1 MNGILGL
8 AEISREEK
16 DINVV
21 LQNMEMIYHS
31 AKRLNE
37 LIVEMLDYQN
47 RNEKEQFDQKEKT
60 KSQVGREYEGLRGKH
75 LLLCEDQHINAII
88 TRKIAER
95 VGCSIDIAE
104 NGRIGVEY
112 FEKSPVGAYDGI
124 LMDIRMPEMDGIEA
138 TKVIRA
144 MKRLDAKS
152 IPIIAVT
159 ANNYEPDKEVTRLA
173 GMNAHLSKPLEAEIL
188 YQTLLDCLNRQQ

>member
-1 MNGILGL
+1 
-8 AEISREEK
+8 
-16 DINVV
+16 
-21 LQNMEMIYHS
+21 
-31 AKRLNE
+31 
-37 LIVEMLDYQN
+37 
-47 RNEKEQFDQKEKT
+47 
-60 KSQVGREYEGLRGKH
+60 
-75 LLLCEDQHINAII
+75 
-88 TRKIAER
+88 
-95 VGCSIDIAE
+95 
-104 NGRIGVEY
+104 
-112 FEKSPVGAYDGI
+112 
-124 LMDIRMPEMDGIEA
+124 MDIRMPEMDGIEA